1 MREGQ
6 FLIIMSYDKYLY
18 QRLSFDY
25 LVECAKYHN
34 NPKWNEDFRK
44 YYEFKWKMRYPDWAY
59 KIKTMM
65 NTHIFMILGVR
76 HLVVEYLPN

>member
-6 FLIIMSYDKYLY
+6 FLIIMSLTSTY
-18 QRLSFDY
+18 QRLSFTI
-25 LVECAKYHN
+25 LLSVYHN